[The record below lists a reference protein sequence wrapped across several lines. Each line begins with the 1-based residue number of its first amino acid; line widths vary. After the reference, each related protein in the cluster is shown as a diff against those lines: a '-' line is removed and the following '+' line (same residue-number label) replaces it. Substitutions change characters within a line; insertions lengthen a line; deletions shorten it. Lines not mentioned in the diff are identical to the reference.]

1 MVIRLIY
8 FKLFP
13 DYLFALLPLA
23 KSKDVTHGFG
33 TLQEYFNFF
42 ENHICNYSANVIDI
56 SLKCVR
62 QVCHSSFAIRNSS
75 FVIHHSN

>member
-8 FKLFP
+8 FQLFP
-13 DYLFALLPLA
+13 NSLIALLPFA
-23 KSKDVTHGFG
+23 NSKDVTHGFG

-56 SLKCVR
+56 SLNCDR
-62 QVCHSSFAIRNSS
+62 QVCHS
-75 FVIHHSN
+75 